1 MPSAIVLFLTPFDFE
16 EFLGVSIDYS
26 LMIVPEERFAVFL
39 SADGDAV
46 DIGFKLAFVDGHSL
60 AFGFRA

>member
-16 EFLGVSIDYS
+16 EFLGVSIYSS
-26 LMIVPEERFAVFL
+26 LMMVPAERFVAFL
-39 SADGDAV
+39 AAEGDAV
-46 DIGFKLAFVDGHSL
+46 DVGSGLAFVDGHSL